1 MVTVD
6 DIINEMVSVGY
17 CSRMPIGVAN
27 NFLQETKAKL
37 LKMNGE
43 LAVIGVPKYRKNH
56 FSGGWGCLKPYIKYK
71 IRFENMDLPMLR
83 RILKS
88 QFYILQFY
96 PRSQVSIMLEEIT
109 KNYENG
115 VR

>member
-43 LAVIGVPKYRKNH
+43 IAVIGVPKYRKNH
-56 FSGGWGCLKPYIKYK
+56 FSGWGHFKPYIKYK
-71 IRFENMDLPMLR
+71 IRLENMDIPMLR

-96 PRSQVSIMLEEIT
+96 SRSQISTMLEEIT

-115 VR
+115 FR

>member
-43 LAVIGVPKYRKNH
+43 IAVIGVPKYRKNH
-56 FSGGWGCLKPYIKYK
+56 FSGWGHFKPYIKYK
-71 IRFENMDLPMLR
+71 IRLENMDIPMLR

-96 PRSQVSIMLEEIT
+96 PRSQLSTLLEEIT
-109 KNYENG
+109 KDYENG

>member
-6 DIINEMVSVGY
+6 DILDEMVKVGY
-17 CSRMPIGVAN
+17 CSRMPIGVAHK
-27 NFLQETKAKL
+27 FIQETKAKL

-43 LAVIGVPKYRKNH
+43 MAVIGVPKYRRNH
-56 FSGGWGCLKPYIKYK
+56 FSGWGNFKPYIKYK
-71 IRFENMDLPMLR
+71 IRFENLDKPMLR

-96 PRSQVSIMLEEIT
+96 PRSQVATMLQEIT

>member
-17 CSRMPIGVAN
+17 CSRMPVGVAN
-27 NFLQETKAKL
+27 NFLLETKAKL

-43 LAVIGVPKYRKNH
+43 IAVIGVPKYRKNH
-56 FSGGWGCLKPYIKYK
+56 FSGWGHFKPYIKYK
-71 IRFENMDLPMLR
+71 IRLENMNIPMLR

-96 PRSQVSIMLEEIT
+96 PQSQISAMLKEIT
-109 KNYENG
+109 ENYENG

>member
-6 DIINEMVSVGY
+6 DIINEMVSIGY
-17 CSRMPIGVAN
+17 CSRMPLVAAH

-43 LAVIGVPKYRKNH
+43 MAVIGYPKYRRHK
-56 FSGGWGCLKPYIKYK
+56 FSGWGSFKPYIKYK
-71 IRFENMDLPMLR
+71 IRFENLDIPMMR

-88 QFYILQFY
+88 QFYILQCY
-96 PRSQVSIMLEEIT
+96 PLSQISSLLEEIT

>member
-6 DIINEMVSVGY
+6 DIINEMVSIGY
-17 CSRMPIGVAN
+17 CSLMPIGVTS
-27 NFLQETKAKL
+27 NFLLETKAKL

-43 LAVIGVPKYRKNH
+43 IAVIGYPKYRKNH
-56 FSGGWGCLKPYIKYK
+56 VSGWGGFKPYIKYK
-71 IRFENMDLPMLR
+71 IRLENMDKPMLR

-88 QFYILQFY
+88 QFYIFQFY
-96 PRSQVSIMLEEIT
+96 PRSQISTMLEEIT

>member
-17 CSRMPIGVAN
+17 CSRMPVGVAN
-27 NFLQETKAKL
+27 NFLLETKAKL

-43 LAVIGVPKYRKNH
+43 IAVIGVPKYRKNH
-56 FSGGWGCLKPYIKYK
+56 FSGWVGWKPYIKYK
-71 IRFENMDLPMLR
+71 IRLENMDKPMLR

-88 QFYILQFY
+88 QFYILQY
-96 PRSQVSIMLEEIT
+96 HPRSQISAMLKEIT
-109 KNYENG
+109 ENYENG

>member
-6 DIINEMVSVGY
+6 DIINEMVSIGY
-17 CSRMPIGVAN
+17 CSRMPLVAAH
-27 NFLQETKAKL
+27 NFLQQTKEKL

-43 LAVIGVPKYRKNH
+43 MAVIGFPKYRKH
-56 FSGGWGCLKPYIKYK
+56 KFSGWGCFKPYIKYK
-71 IRFENMDLPMLR
+71 IRFENLDKPMMR

-96 PRSQVSIMLEEIT
+96 PRSQIQTLFKEMT
-109 KNYENG
+109 DNYENG

>member
-6 DIINEMVSVGY
+6 DIINEMVSIGY
-17 CSRMPIGVAN
+17 CSLMPIGIAH
-27 NFLQETKAKL
+27 NFLLETKAKL

-43 LAVIGVPKYRKNH
+43 IAVIGYPKYRKNH
-56 FSGGWGCLKPYIKYK
+56 FSGWGNLKPYIKYK
-71 IRFENMDLPMLR
+71 IRFENMDKPMLR

-96 PRSQVSIMLEEIT
+96 PRSQISLLLEEIT

-115 VR
+115 FR

>member
-17 CSRMPIGVAN
+17 CSRMPVGVAS
-27 NFLQETKAKL
+27 NFLLETKAKL

-43 LAVIGVPKYRKNH
+43 IAVIGVPKYRKNH
-56 FSGGWGCLKPYIKYK
+56 FSGWGNFKPYIKYK
-71 IRFENMDLPMLR
+71 IRLENMDKPMLR

-96 PRSQVSIMLEEIT
+96 PRSQISSMLEEIT

-115 VR
+115 FR

>member
-6 DIINEMVSVGY
+6 DIIEEMVNVGY
-17 CSRMPIGVAN
+17 CSRMPVGVAH
-27 NFLQETKAKL
+27 NFLLETKAKL

-43 LAVIGVPKYRKNH
+43 IAVIGVPKYRKNH
-56 FSGGWGCLKPYIKYK
+56 FSGWGNFKPYIKYK
-71 IRFENMDLPMLR
+71 IRFENMDKPMLR

-88 QFYILQFY
+88 QFYILQY
-96 PRSQVSIMLEEIT
+96 HSRSQITTMLEEMT

>member
-43 LAVIGVPKYRKNH
+43 IAVIGVPKYRKNH
-56 FSGGWGCLKPYIKYK
+56 FSGWGHFKPYIKYK
-71 IRFENMDLPMLR
+71 IRLENMDIPMLR

-96 PRSQVSIMLEEIT
+96 SRSQITTMLEEIT

>member
-17 CSRMPIGVAN
+17 CSRLPIGVAN
-27 NFLQETKAKL
+27 NFLLETKAKL

-43 LAVIGVPKYRKNH
+43 IAVIGVPKYRKNH
-56 FSGGWGCLKPYIKYK
+56 FSGWGNLKPYIKYK
-71 IRFENMDLPMLR
+71 IRLENMDKPMLR

-88 QFYILQFY
+88 QFYILQY
-96 PRSQVSIMLEEIT
+96 HPLSQITTMLEEIT

>member
-6 DIINEMVSVGY
+6 DIINEMVSIGY
-17 CSRMPIGVAN
+17 CSRMPIGVATT
-27 NFLQETKAKL
+27 FLQETKAKL

-43 LAVIGVPKYRKNH
+43 IAVIGVPKYRKNH
-56 FSGGWGCLKPYIKYK
+56 FSGWGNFKPYIKYK
-71 IRFENMDLPMLR
+71 IRFENMNIPMLR

-88 QFYILQFY
+88 QFYIFQFY
-96 PRSQVSIMLEEIT
+96 PRNQITTMLEEMA

>member
-6 DIINEMVSVGY
+6 DIINEMVSIGY
-17 CSRMPIGVAN
+17 CSRMPIVVAN

-43 LAVIGVPKYRKNH
+43 MAVIGYPKYRRNN
-56 FSGGWGCLKPYIKYK
+56 FRGWAYFKPYIKYK
-71 IRFENMDLPMLR
+71 IRFENMDKPMLR
-83 RILKS
+83 RVLKS

-96 PRSQVSIMLEEIT
+96 PRSQIQTLFKEMT
-109 KNYENG
+109 DNYENG

>member
-1 MVTVD
+1 MVTID
-6 DIINEMVSVGY
+6 DILNEMVSIGY
-17 CSRMPIGVAN
+17 VSRMPIVVAN

-43 LAVIGVPKYRKNH
+43 LAVIGFPKYRKNH
-56 FSGGWGCLKPYIKYK
+56 FSGWGNFKLYIKYK
-71 IRFENMDLPMLR
+71 IRFDNMDKPMLR

-96 PRSQVSIMLEEIT
+96 PRSQLSTLLEEIT
-109 KNYENG
+109 KDYENG

>member
-6 DIINEMVSVGY
+6 DILNEMVSIGY
-17 CSRMPIGVAN
+17 VSLMPIVVAN

-43 LAVIGVPKYRKNH
+43 MAVIGYPKYRKSH
-56 FSGGWGCLKPYIKYK
+56 FSGWGNFKLYIKYK
-71 IRFENMDLPMLR
+71 IRFENMDKPMLR

-96 PRSQVSIMLEEIT
+96 PRSQLSTLLEEIT
-109 KNYENG
+109 KDYENG